1 MKIALLKGGTRMEFS
16 KLGNSGLTI
25 SKIAYGNW
33 INHGGK
39 VDEDTAKE
47 CVKAALDVGITTF
60 DTADVYS
67 ETKAEEVLGRSLQ
80 GIRRES
86 IELCTKVCHPTGNGQ
101 NDKGLS
107 RKHILENC
115 HASLRRLQTDYIDVY
130 YAHRFDPTTPLEET
144 MLAFAD
150 LVRQGKVLYIG
161 VSEWTAE
168 QITRGAALSRELN
181 IPFIA
186 SQPQYSM
193 LWRVIESD
201 IIPTCQPEGL
211 GQVVWSPLAQ
221 GVLTGKY
228 LPQKPVPAQS
238 RANSPAGKPF
248 FNKLAQR
255 WMNVNVLTAIQKL
268 KPIAQE
274 IDLTLA
280 QLAVAWVLQNQN
292 VSSAII
298 GASSPEQVRENALA
312 SGVKLDIEIMNQIDK
327 VLEGFVEYDPSKTG

>member
-1 MKIALLKGGTRMEFS
+1 MEFN
-16 KLGNSGLTI
+16 KLGNSGLSI

-39 VDEDTAKE
+39 VNEEMAHT
-47 CVKAALDVGITTF
+47 CVRAALDVGITTF

-67 ETKAEEVLGRSLQ
+67 DTKAEEILGRSLQ
-80 GIRRES
+80 GVRRES
-86 IELCTKVCHPTGNGQ
+86 IELCTKVCHPTGNGP

-130 YAHRFDPTTPLEET
+130 NAHRYDPTTPLEET
-144 MLAFAD
+144 MLAFSD

-168 QITRGAALSRELN
+168 QITRAAALARELH
-181 IPFIA
+181 IPLIA

-193 LWRVIESD
+193 LWRVIEAD
-201 IIPTCQPEGL
+201 VIPTCQREGL

-228 LPQKPVPAQS
+228 LPQKQVPVQS
-238 RANSPAGKPF
+238 RANSDAGKPF
-248 FNKLAQR
+248 FNKLARR
-255 WMNVNVLTAIQKL
+255 WMDDNVLTAIQML

-280 QLAVAWVLQNQN
+280 QLAVAWVLQNEH

-312 SGVKLDIEIMNQIDK
+312 ASVKLEPAIMNQIDE
-327 VLEGFVEYDPSKTG
+327 VLAGIIEYDPSKTG

>member
-1 MKIALLKGGTRMEFS
+1 MEFN
-16 KLGNSGLTI
+16 KLGNSGLSI

-39 VDEDTAKE
+39 ANEEMAHA
-47 CVKAALDVGITTF
+47 CVRAALDVGITTF

-67 ETKAEEVLGRSLQ
+67 DTKAEEILGRSLQ
-80 GIRRES
+80 DVRRES
-86 IELCTKVCHPTGNGQ
+86 IELCTKVCHPTGNGP

-130 YAHRFDPTTPLEET
+130 YAHRYDPTTPLEET
-144 MLAFAD
+144 MLAFSD

-168 QITRGAALSRELN
+168 QITRAASLARELH
-181 IPFIA
+181 IPLIA

-193 LWRVIESD
+193 LWRVIETD
-201 IIPTCQPEGL
+201 VIPTCQREGL

-221 GVLTGKY
+221 GILTGKY
-228 LPQKPVPAQS
+228 LPQKPVPVQS
-238 RANSPAGKPF
+238 RANSDAGKPF
-248 FNKLAQR
+248 FNKLARR
-255 WMNVNVLTAIQKL
+255 WMDDNVLTAIQKL

-274 IDLTLA
+274 MDLTLA
-280 QLAVAWVLQNQN
+280 QLAVAWVLQNEH

-312 SGVKLDIEIMNQIDK
+312 ASVKLEPAIMNQIDG
-327 VLEGFVEYDPSKTG
+327 VLEGIIEYDPSKTG

>member
-1 MKIALLKGGTRMEFS
+1 MEYS

-25 SKIAYGNW
+25 SRIAYGNW

-39 VDEDTAKE
+39 VDEDTAND

-67 ETKAEEVLGRSLQ
+67 DTKAEEVLGRSLQ
-80 GIRRES
+80 GVRRES
-86 IELCTKVCHPTGNGQ
+86 IELCTKVYHPTGTGQ
-101 NDKGLS
+101 NDKSLS

-130 YAHRFDPTTPLEET
+130 YAHRFDSATPLEET

-150 LVRQGKVLYIG
+150 LVRQGKVLYVG

-168 QITRGAALSRELN
+168 QITRGAALARELN
-181 IPFIA
+181 IPLIA

-193 LWRVIESD
+193 LWRVIEKD
-201 IIPTCQPEGL
+201 VIPTCQREGL
-211 GQVVWSPLAQ
+211 GQVVWSPVAQ

-228 LPQKPVPAQS
+228 QPGKPVPTQS
-238 RANSPAGKPF
+238 RANSSAGKPF
-248 FNKLAQR
+248 FQNLAQR
-255 WMNVNVLTAIQKL
+255 WMSDNVLTAIQNL
-268 KPIAQE
+268 RPIAQQV
-274 IDLTLA
+274 DLTLS

-298 GASSPEQVRENALA
+298 GASSPKQIRENALA
-312 SGVKLDIEIMNQIDK
+312 SAVKLEPEVMNQIDEILK
-327 VLEGFVEYDPSKTG
+327 GFVEYDPSKTG

>member
-1 MKIALLKGGTRMEFS
+1 MEFN
-16 KLGNSGLTI
+16 KLGNSGLSI

-39 VDEDTAKE
+39 VNEEMAHT
-47 CVKAALDVGITTF
+47 CVRAALDVGITTF

-67 ETKAEEVLGRSLQ
+67 DTKAEEILGRSLQ
-80 GIRRES
+80 GVRRES
-86 IELCTKVCHPTGNGQ
+86 IELCTKVCHPTGNGP

-130 YAHRFDPTTPLEET
+130 YAHRYDPTTPLEET
-144 MLAFAD
+144 MLAFSD

-168 QITRGAALSRELN
+168 QITRAAALARELH
-181 IPFIA
+181 IPLIA

-193 LWRVIESD
+193 LWRVIEAD
-201 IIPTCQPEGL
+201 VIPTCQREGL

-228 LPQKPVPAQS
+228 LPQKQVPVQS
-238 RANSPAGKPF
+238 RANSDAGKPF
-248 FNKLAQR
+248 FNKLARR
-255 WMNVNVLTAIQKL
+255 WMDDNVLTAIQML

-280 QLAVAWVLQNQN
+280 QLAVAWVLQNEH

-312 SGVKLDIEIMNQIDK
+312 ASVKLEPAIMNQIDE
-327 VLEGFVEYDPSKTG
+327 VLAGIIEYDPSKTG

>member
-1 MKIALLKGGTRMEFS
+1 MEFN
-16 KLGNSGLTI
+16 KLGNSGLSV

-39 VDEDTAKE
+39 VDEDTANE

-67 ETKAEEVLGRSLQ
+67 DTKAEEILGRSLK

-86 IELCTKVCHPTGNGQ
+86 IELCTKVCHPTGNGP
-101 NDKGLS
+101 NDRGLS

-115 HASLRRLQTDYIDVY
+115 NASLRRLQTDYIDVY

-144 MLAFAD
+144 MLALAD

-168 QITRGAALSRELN
+168 QITRGAALARELK
-181 IPFIA
+181 IPLIA

-193 LWRVIESD
+193 LWRVIETD
-201 IIPTCQPEGL
+201 VIPTCQREGL

-228 LPQKPVPAQS
+228 LPQQPVPAQS
-238 RANSPAGKPF
+238 RAISSAGKPF
-248 FNKLAQR
+248 FHKLAQR
-255 WMNVNVLTAIQKL
+255 WMNDDVLTAIQHL
-268 KPIAQE
+268 KPIAQQ
-274 IDLTLA
+274 IDLSLA
-280 QLAVAWVLQNQN
+280 QLSVAWVLQNRN

-298 GASSPEQVRENALA
+298 GASSPEQVRENTVAA
-312 SGVKLDIEIMNQIDK
+312 SIILEPEIMQQIDK
-327 VLEGFVEYDPSKTG
+327 VLEGLVEYDPTKTG

>member
-1 MKIALLKGGTRMEFS
+1 MEFN
-16 KLGNSGLTI
+16 KLGNSGLSI

-39 VDEDTAKE
+39 VNEEMAHA
-47 CVKAALDVGITTF
+47 CVRAALDVGITTF

-67 ETKAEEVLGRSLQ
+67 DTKAEEILGRSLQ
-80 GIRRES
+80 GMRRES
-86 IELCTKVCHPTGNGQ
+86 IELCTKVCHPTGNGP

-130 YAHRFDPTTPLEET
+130 YAHRYDPTTPLEET
-144 MLAFAD
+144 MLAFSD

-168 QITRGAALSRELN
+168 QITRAAALARELHL
-181 IPFIA
+181 PLIA

-193 LWRVIESD
+193 LWRVIETD
-201 IIPTCQPEGL
+201 VIPTCQREGL
-211 GQVVWSPLAQ
+211 GQVVWSPIAQ

-228 LPQKPVPAQS
+228 LPQKPVPVQS
-238 RANSPAGKPF
+238 RANSDAGKPF
-248 FNKLAQR
+248 FNKLARR
-255 WMNVNVLTAIQKL
+255 WMDDHVLTAIQKL
-268 KPIAQE
+268 KPIAQK

-280 QLAVAWVLQNQN
+280 QLAVAWVLQNEH

-312 SGVKLDIEIMNQIDK
+312 ASVKLEPAIMNQIDG
-327 VLEGFVEYDPSKTG
+327 VLEGIIEYDPSKTG